1 MDNASTNGEYAWN
14 YDNYELI
21 VNNSTAIAQM
31 IMEISEKT
39 IKFEEEELFLNV
51 IMEFQELSL
60 AIQDFINQYEY
71 TFHFLNDTFSLN
83 IYVVHM
89 YHIFQENE

>member
-1 MDNASTNGEYAWN
+1 MDTASNNGEYAWD

-21 VNNSTAIAQM
+21 VKNSTEIAQM

-51 IMEFQELSL
+51 IMEFQELGI

-71 TFHFLNDTFSLN
+71 TFYFLMILFL
-83 IYVVHM
+83 
-89 YHIFQENE
+89 

>member
-1 MDNASTNGEYAWN
+1 MK
-14 YDNYELI
+14 
-21 VNNSTAIAQM
+21 NSTAIAQM

-39 IKFEEEELFLNV
+39 IKFEEEELFLDV
-51 IMEFQELSL
+51 IMEFQELGI

-71 TFHFLNDTFSLN
+71 TFHFLNDTFSFN